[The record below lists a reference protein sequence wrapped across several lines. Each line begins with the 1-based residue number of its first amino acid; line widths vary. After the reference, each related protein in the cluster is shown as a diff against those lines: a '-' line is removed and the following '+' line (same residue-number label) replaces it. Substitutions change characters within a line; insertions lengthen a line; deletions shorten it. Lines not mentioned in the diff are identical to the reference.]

1 MPVSIKDDTPSFPD
15 PSLADAGGLLA
26 VGGGLTEEW
35 ILLAYTSGIFP
46 WYTYG
51 GKPFWFSPD
60 PRYVLF
66 PEELKVSKSMKVLLK
81 RNAFRFTVNQDFP
94 QVIRKCA
101 KIKRP
106 GQPGTWISQDMM
118 RAYIE
123 LHRKGHAVSAES
135 WEGDR
140 LVGGLYGLWLPPF
153 FFGESMFSE
162 VSNAS
167 KYAFI
172 LFTQHL
178 SAKGTEL
185 IDCQVETEHL
195 VSLGARPMERK
206 EYIERLR
213 RAFGTNT

>member
-1 MPVSIKDDTPSFPD
+1 MPAFLHEDPPRFPD
-15 PSLADAGGLLA
+15 PSKADSSGLLA
-26 VGGGLTEEW
+26 IGGRLTEPW
-35 ILLAYTSGIFP
+35 LLTAYKSGVFP
-46 WYTYG
+46 WFTERG
-51 GKPFWFSPD
+51 IPFWYSPD

-81 RNAFRFTVNQDFP
+81 RNAFRFSINEDFP

-101 KIKRP
+101 KIHRP

-118 RAYIE
+118 RAYTDM
-123 LHRKGHAVSAES
+123 HDKGHAVSAES

-153 FFGESMFSE
+153 FFGESMFAE

-178 SAKGTEL
+178 AAQGTEL

-195 VSLGARPMERK
+195 VSLGARPMTRS
-206 EYIERLR
+206 EYVDRLR
-213 RAFGTNT
+213 RAFGANP